1 MKKPMYEIGD
11 VFEYF
16 STGSPSVTLMILYVS
31 ESVSADPDDDLYM
44 VVVMPSEVPSD
55 KKIVEHSAVTTFYGY
70 KLKNYARK
78 IGHCDIS
85 DFTYRL
91 MHMGNDTTVVKEL
104 YVPPQVISQ
113 YEKELEVEKVKSVAY
128 IRGWKEGAQFAKELI
143 LDTNKDDEEE

>member
-1 MKKPMYEIGD
+1 MKKPTYEIGD

-16 STGSPSVTLMILYVS
+16 STGSPSVILMILYVS

-55 KKIVEHSAVTTFYGY
+55 SKIVEHSAVTTFYGY
-70 KLKNYARK
+70 KLKNYTKK

-91 MHMGNDTTVVKEL
+91 RHKGNDTTVVKEL

-113 YEKELEVEKVKSVAY
+113 YEKELEVEKTKCVAY
-128 IRGWKEGAQFAKELI
+128 VRGWKEGAQFAKDLI
-143 LDTNKDDEEE
+143 LDTNKTDKEE